1 MKTKKHA
8 FLNTVLTCVI
18 LLSLFGGYA
27 TANGIISKDPNKT
40 ADASLAE
47 NIGAMKGYLERNEH
61 PDSLVLIPPPP
72 APGSAAF
79 DLDEDVAHRTF
90 AVRGTPRF
98 AQALSDY
105 DMSFKHTASTFSC
118 ALNAPVTERDT
129 PILYKLLHR
138 TLIDAGL
145 STLAAKDHYKRQRPF
160 MLNKEPICAPET
172 KAQLENDGSYPSG
185 HTTVGWAW
193 ALILTEILPE
203 QTDAILVRA
212 RAFGESRNVC
222 NHHWYSDVE
231 WGRTLAAATV
241 ARLHAN
247 SEFLADLEAAKAEL
261 AVVRA
266 KGLNPTRNCSEESAA
281 LSIKPY

>member
-1 MKTKKHA
+1 MKTKKFA
-8 FLNTVLTCVI
+8 FLNAILTCVI
-18 LLSLFGGYA
+18 LLSLISGYA
-27 TANGIISKDPNKT
+27 TANGLISSAPSNN
-40 ADASLAE
+40 ADISLVE
-47 NIGAMKGYLERNEH
+47 NIGSRKGYLEANEH
-61 PDSLVLIPPPP
+61 PDSLVLLPPPP
-72 APGSAAF
+72 VPGSAAF
-79 DLDEDVAHRTF
+79 ALDEDIARRTF

-105 DMSFKHTASTFSC
+105 DMSFQHTVSTFSC
-118 ALNAPVTERDT
+118 ALSAPVTERDT
-129 PILYKLLHR
+129 PLLYKLLHR

-145 STLAAKDHYKRQRPF
+145 STLAAKNHYKRQRPF

-172 KAQLENDGSYPSG
+172 KAQLEKDGSYPSG
-185 HTTVGWAW
+185 HTTVGWVW
-193 ALILTEILPE
+193 ALILTEISPE

-212 RAFGESRNVC
+212 RTFGESRNVC

-247 SEFLADLEAAKAEL
+247 SEFRADLEAAKAEIA
-261 AVVRA
+261 AVHV
-266 KGLNPTRNCSEESAA
+266 KGLTPTRNCSEESEA